1 MKLYEISEAY
11 LRVANNPELT
21 DEEKA
26 DELNHIEDTFDD
38 KISNCVKV
46 IRNLKA
52 EAEAYKAEARRLAN
66 KQKSAQNNVD
76 SLKRYIISCIKTT
89 GRSSAGEAPHKC
101 FLGKS
106 SIPKITFKL
115 GAEHT
120 IPSEYLRVSKE
131 INRSYILDELK
142 DNDWVIPDEI
152 NELIEDIT
160 FTETL
165 RLS

>member
-11 LRVANNPELT
+11 LRVISNPELT

-38 KISNCVKV
+38 KVSNCVKV

-52 EAEAYKAEARRLAN
+52 EAEAYKTEARRLAN
-66 KQKSAQNNVD
+66 KQKTTQSNIN
-76 SLKRYIISCIKTT
+76 SLKRYLISCIADT

-106 SIPKITFKL
+106 SIPKITFKE
-115 GAEHT
+115 GAEDQ
-120 IPSEYLRVSKE
+120 IPSVYLRISKE

-142 DNDWVIPDEI
+142 ENDWEIPNEI

-160 FTETL
+160 FTKTI

>member
-11 LRVANNPELT
+11 FRVANNPELT

-26 DELNHIEDTFDD
+26 DELNHISDSFND
-38 KISNCVKV
+38 KVSNCVKV
-46 IRNLKA
+46 IRNLKS
-52 EAEAYKAEARRLAN
+52 EAEAYKKEAKRLAN
-66 KQKSAQNNVD
+66 KQKTTQNNID
-76 SLKRYIISCIKTT
+76 SLKRYLISCIRDT

-106 SIPKITFKL
+106 SIPKITFKQ

-120 IPSEYLRVSKE
+120 IPSEYLRISKE

-142 DNDWVIPDEI
+142 DNDWEIPNEI

>member
-52 EAEAYKAEARRLAN
+52 EA
-66 KQKSAQNNVD
+66 
-76 SLKRYIISCIKTT
+76 
-89 GRSSAGEAPHKC
+89 
-101 FLGKS
+101 
-106 SIPKITFKL
+106 
-115 GAEHT
+115 
-120 IPSEYLRVSKE
+120 
-131 INRSYILDELK
+131 
-142 DNDWVIPDEI
+142 
-152 NELIEDIT
+152 
-160 FTETL
+160 
-165 RLS
+165 